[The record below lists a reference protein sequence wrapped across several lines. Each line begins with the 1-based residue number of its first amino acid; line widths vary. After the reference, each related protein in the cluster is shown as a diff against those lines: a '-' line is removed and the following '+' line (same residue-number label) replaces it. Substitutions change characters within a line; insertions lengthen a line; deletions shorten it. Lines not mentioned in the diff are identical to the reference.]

1 MKNKSIHEACL
12 YLELSNHAEDKILPL
27 HTSIVLFL
35 MSYCESTSIN
45 VFMVPNEDSASNL
58 LWRKGVPA
66 NIPINIL
73 SQQELPPVVKSC
85 RLPALVEKDGNFCRA
100 GLAVVLRH
108 IIWRTCETDCNRKD
122 VSELLGFKKT
132 CLKACAE
139 VSQWTRLCEISIPL
153 AVEGFVKDLS
163 DQRVTIPPEILHLE
177 LKLGE
182 PVRIHNDDKIRRQ
195 KLQLLSKES
204 NKEFIESGSER
215 SLGCFSD
222 GRADA
227 PGGRKKENRD
237 TDMDSLELKTA
248 LSKLTVE
255 QVPAVT
261 NREQSCIRKVKTTDL
276 PPLEHIF
283 AEGLYFTLT
292 DMVLLPCLH
301 YFFVSLGDCRDETL
315 KTLPLLAR
323 WYQRVQE
330 VSGVKKAAASCDI
343 HLLNLCAPS
352 PSSAVAVSSSCEPK
366 NDKDETT
373 DFHFRGG
380 PRPTMNKLEENGIS
394 ANFTS
399 HPYPSWSLDW
409 GNLPVAVNPIE
420 GSLSSERALRKQQQL
435 DNIIS
440 IVTKQANP
448 GDTIVDFCS
457 GGGHV
462 GIVLAHTLPLC
473 QVILVENKEESLIRA
488 KDRCDDLK
496 LNNIWFIQA
505 NLDYFTGPFEI
516 GVALHACGVAT
527 DMVIDHCKKA
537 QAAFVISPC
546 CYGFIQ
552 NTVKFSFPRSQ
563 KFRSILS
570 YKEHMILCRFAD
582 QTAVH
587 LPPERK
593 IIGKKCMGL
602 VDLDRACSAEES
614 GYTAYVSSMEPN
626 SCSPKNNLIVG
637 SLSSRHLN
645 LIA

>member
-1 MKNKSIHEACL
+1 MKNNCMHEACL
-12 YLELSNHAEDKILPL
+12 YLELCNHTEDKVFPL

-35 MSYCESTSIN
+35 MSYCESTSIK
-45 VFMVPNEDSASNL
+45 VFLVPNEDSTSNL
-58 LWRKGVPA
+58 LWMKGAPT

-153 AVEGFVKDLS
+153 AVEGFLKNLS

-177 LKLGE
+177 HKLRE
-182 PVRIHNDDKIRRQ
+182 PVRVHNDDKIRRQ

-204 NKEFIESGSER
+204 NEVSVENGSKR
-215 SLGCFSD
+215 SLEFYSD
-222 GRADA
+222 GRDDT
-227 PGGRKKENRD
+227 PRERKKENKD
-237 TDMDSLELKTA
+237 TELGSLELKTA
-248 LSKLTVE
+248 LSKLTME

-292 DMVLLPCLH
+292 DVVLLPCLH

-330 VSGVKKAAASCDI
+330 VSGVKKAAASCGI
-343 HLLNLCAPS
+343 HLLNLSAPL
-352 PSSAVAVSSSCEPK
+352 PSSSAAVSSSCKPK

-373 DFHFRGG
+373 DIYFRGG

-420 GSLSSERALRKQQQL
+420 GRLSCERALRKQQQL

-440 IVTKQANP
+440 IVTKLAKP

-473 QVILVENKEESLIRA
+473 QVILVENKGESLIRA

-527 DMVIDHCKKA
+527 DMVIDHCMKA

-552 NTVKFSFPRSQ
+552 NTVKFSFPR
-563 KFRSILS
+563 RDT
-570 YKEHMILCRFAD
+570 H
-582 QTAVH
+582 
-587 LPPERK
+587 
-593 IIGKKCMGL
+593 
-602 VDLDRACSAEES
+602 
-614 GYTAYVSSMEPN
+614 
-626 SCSPKNNLIVG
+626 
-637 SLSSRHLN
+637 
-645 LIA
+645 